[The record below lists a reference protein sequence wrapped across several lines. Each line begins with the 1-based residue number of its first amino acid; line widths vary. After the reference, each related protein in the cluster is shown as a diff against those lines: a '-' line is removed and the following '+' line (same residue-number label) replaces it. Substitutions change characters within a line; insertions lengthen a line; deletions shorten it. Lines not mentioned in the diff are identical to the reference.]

1 MTGIFRI
8 GVVVGALIFL
18 TFPECKAGAQGP
30 AVKVNAA
37 PVHVKAPAIKDPP
50 PVQLSAALQNQ
61 QHLSN
66 AGVQINIRHKRD
78 RLQRKSKPG
87 EPKTN

>member
-1 MTGIFRI
+1 MT
-8 GVVVGALIFL
+8 ALTWL
-18 TFPECKAGAQGP
+18 ALPAGEAGAQALG
-30 AVKVNAA
+30 VKVNAA

-50 PVQLSAALQNQ
+50 PVQLSTALQNQ